1 MRKEFLTVFMFVKFG
16 YNFNDLSFIDYIC
29 EKCNKKYLKSHL
41 VGKWN
46 SIYEYYGSHAV
57 MNLFMGERDEDLQ
70 EALVDYA
77 INVYSPEGMKTK
89 YEEYKS
95 L

>member
-1 MRKEFLTVFMFVKFG
+1 MRKEFLAILMFVKFG

-29 EKCNKKYLKSHL
+29 EKCGKSYLKNHL
-41 VGKWN
+41 KGKWN
-46 SIYEYYGSHAV
+46 FDYDTFGSHGV
-57 MNLFMGERDEDLQ
+57 MNYFFVELDSDLQ

-77 INVYSPEGMKTK
+77 INVYSPDGMKTK

>member
-1 MRKEFLTVFMFVKFG
+1 MRKEFLVVLMFVKFG

-29 EKCNKKYLKSHL
+29 EKCGKQWLKSHL
-41 VGKWN
+41 RGKWN
-46 SIYEYYGSHAV
+46 SIYDIFGSHAV
-57 MNLFMGERDEDLQ
+57 MNYFFVELDADLQ

-77 INVYSPEGMKTK
+77 INVYSPDGMKTK
-89 YEEYKS
+89 FEEYKN